1 MFQGYTPAETRT
13 NKWGELEYT
22 YRLSTSQASLIEA
35 LRFAQAVG
43 GIDGF
48 RKRWATIPEASRA
61 ALLRHGAVNQWGVT
75 KAGRSMY
82 DAWYSGR

>member
-22 YRLSTSQASLIEA
+22 HRLSTAQASAIEV
-35 LRFAQAVG
+35 LRLARAED

-48 RKRWATIPEASRA
+48 RQQWQNLPASTRA
-61 ALLRHGAVNQWGVT
+61 ALLRHGAVSQWGVT

-82 DAWYSGR
+82 DTWYSNR